1 MKGRIVIASGIFLAA
16 LAHTAVSFPAHA
28 QEKPAGAPAAKPSGR
43 AAMVARERACGAEW
57 KADKAAG
64 KIPAGQKW
72 PQYWH
77 LCDERK
83 KAQGM

>member
-1 MKGRIVIASGIFLAA
+1 MKSRIVVASGLLIAA
-16 LAHTAVSFPAHA
+16 FAMSAGSLPVHA
-28 QEKPAGAPAAKPSGR
+28 QEKPAPAAKPSGR
-43 AAMVARERACGAEW
+43 AAMHARQRECGKEW

-64 KIPAGQKW
+64 KIPAGMKW

-77 LCDERK
+77 ECNQRK